1 MFVLCR
7 RERER
12 ERERW
17 MVGKLSYIFMGNV
30 KKCSK
35 ALVYK
40 LFLKIFYEKMIKKLI
55 LLIAFHIFYKSNV
68 KTF

>member
-1 MFVLCR
+1 
-7 RERER
+7 
-12 ERERW
+12 
-17 MVGKLSYIFMGNV
+17 MGNV

-40 LFLKIFYEKMIKKLI
+40 LFLKIFYEKLIKQLI
-55 LLIAFHIFYKSNV
+55 LLIAFHIFYKSDV